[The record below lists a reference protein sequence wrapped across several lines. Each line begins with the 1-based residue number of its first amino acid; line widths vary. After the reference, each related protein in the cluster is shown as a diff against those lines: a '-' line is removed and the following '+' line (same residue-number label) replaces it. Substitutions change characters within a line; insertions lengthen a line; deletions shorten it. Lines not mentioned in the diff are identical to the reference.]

1 MPHDVHCTNWHVQG
15 MAETLQEAWAPS
27 TAALLL
33 RLLRD
38 GRYYKSCVFDAGLMD
53 CQFVA
58 YPVDTWAASTQRS
71 QLFSQQWE
79 AASQSQSLAGAQ
91 ASQVL
96 FALSVRTPVL
106 H

>member
-1 MPHDVHCTNWHVQG
+1 
-15 MAETLQEAWAPS
+15 MADTLQEAWAPS

-38 GRYYKSCVFDAGLMD
+38 GRAYKSCVFDTGLMD

-79 AASQSQSLAGAQ
+79 AASQSQSLAGGQ
-91 ASQVL
+91 ASQVRTAW
-96 FALSVRTPVL
+96 FSELSP
-106 H
+106 

>member
-1 MPHDVHCTNWHVQG
+1 

-38 GRYYKSCVFDAGLMD
+38 GRAYKSCVFDAGLMD

-79 AASQSQSLAGAQ
+79 AASQSQSFAGGQ
-91 ASQVL
+91 ASQVWTAVHANL
-96 FALSVRTPVL
+96 LI
-106 H
+106 